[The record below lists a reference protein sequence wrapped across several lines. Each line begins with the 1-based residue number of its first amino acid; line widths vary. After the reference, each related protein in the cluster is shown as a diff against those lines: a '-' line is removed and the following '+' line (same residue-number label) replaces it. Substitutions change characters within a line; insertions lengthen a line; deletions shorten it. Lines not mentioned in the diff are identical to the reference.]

1 VTGAWL
7 PWSTAAGWWMARIA
21 LPYLLVVV
29 QRHLDCLYILQL
41 ERYKPDRYARWV
53 RTHWRQVLPRPEV
66 EIGLQ
71 ALTVGAG
78 VWLAARGIHWF
89 VIYVLWLGAGHV
101 LLGLRIP
108 LQVSQHLQWTPRAF
122 RASLVAFALSVLV
135 LRAYI
140 VFAALFPSVLPPL
153 SSLLLGGMGGLAAAG
168 IVAPIAVYLAAR
180 GVLPLER
187 GIARRFL
194 GEAERRMRTY
204 PGRVIGITGSYG
216 KTTTKLIVANLLAS
230 RYRVLKTAAGVNTT
244 MGITRAIREE
254 LKDEHEYFVVEV
266 SAYGPGEIREVCDII
281 HPCLGI
287 LTAVGVQHLERFGT
301 PEAIAEAKYELLA
314 SLPPGGTA
322 VVNADDPMCLKL
334 AERAA
339 SDGKRVV
346 RYGFDETQRGLAVRG
361 TDLTVSARGTRF
373 RVVTDAGETETFET
387 RLLGR
392 WNVANILAAL
402 AAGRECGVP
411 LPAMR
416 GAVAELSSAPRR
428 LEILEEGGIVKILDV
443 ANANPRG
450 AQMALEVLSQ
460 FAGGSRILITPGMV
474 ELGPIEAEENRRFG
488 QAAASVCD
496 YVVLVGPEQTRPI
509 REGLAER
516 GFPADRILTARHAD
530 EVADRLAGIV
540 RPGDTLLFENRLPDT
555 YLEVGT

>member
-1 VTGAWL
+1 MTVAWL
-7 PWSTAAGWWMARIA
+7 RWPAAAGWWVARVA
-21 LPYLLVVV
+21 LPYALVVV
-29 QRHLDCLYILQL
+29 QRHLDCIYILQL
-41 ERYKPDRYARWV
+41 ERYKADRYARWMRAHRRMV
-53 RTHWRQVLPRPEV
+53 VPTPE
-66 EIGLQ
+66 IWLQ
-71 ALTVGAG
+71 ILTVAVALLLGWVG
-78 VWLAARGIHWF
+78 VHWLAVYG
-89 VIYVLWLGAGHV
+89 LWLGTGHIV
-101 LLGLRIP
+101 LARRIP
-108 LQVSQHLQWTPRAF
+108 LQVSQRLQWTSRAV
-122 RASLVAFALSVLV
+122 RVSVVAFALSALM
-135 LRAYI
+135 LRGYM
-140 VFAALFPSVLPPL
+140 VFAGLLPL
-153 SSLLLGGMGGLAAAG
+153 AVGRILGLVWGAVGGLAAAG
-168 IVAPIAVYLAAR
+168 ILAPVVVYLAAR

-187 GIARRFL
+187 SIARKFL
-194 GEAERRMRTY
+194 GEAERRMRAY

-216 KTTTKLIVANLLAS
+216 KTTTKLIVADLLAS

-244 MGITRAIREE
+244 MGITRVIREE
-254 LKDEHEYFVVEV
+254 LRDEHEYFVVEI

-281 HPCLGI
+281 HPRLGI

-301 PEAIAEAKYELLA
+301 PEVIAQTKYELLA

-322 VVNADDPMCLKL
+322 VVNADDPLCLKL
-334 AERAA
+334 AERAD

-346 RYGFDETQRGLAVRG
+346 RYGFNDAQRALAVRG
-361 TDLTVSARGTRF
+361 TDLTVSVRGTRF
-373 RVVTDAGETETFET
+373 RVVTDSGEAESFET

-392 WNVANILAAL
+392 WNISNILAGL

-411 LPAMR
+411 LAAMR
-416 GAVAELSSAPRR
+416 EAVTKLSPAPRR

-460 FAGGSRILITPGMV
+460 FSGGSRILITPGMV
-474 ELGPIEAEENRRFG
+474 ELGPVEAEENRRFG

-496 YVVLVGPEQTRPI
+496 FVVLVGPERTRPI

-530 EVADRLAGIV
+530 EVADRLTQIV

>member
-1 VTGAWL
+1 MLVGPVFSIL
-7 PWSTAAGWWMARIA
+7 AAQ
-21 LPYLLVVV
+21 LVV
-29 QRHLDCLYILQL
+29 
-41 ERYKPDRYARWV
+41 W
-53 RTHWRQVLPRPEV
+53 
-66 EIGLQ
+66 
-71 ALTVGAG
+71 
-78 VWLAARGIHWF
+78 
-89 VIYVLWLGAGHV
+89 
-101 LLGLRIP
+101 
-108 LQVSQHLQWTPRAF
+108 
-122 RASLVAFALSVLV
+122 
-135 LRAYI
+135 
-140 VFAALFPSVLPPL
+140 
-153 SSLLLGGMGGLAAAG
+153 G
-168 IVAPIAVYLAAR
+168 IVALALV
-180 GVLPLER
+180 GVLTPWIVLVAAYATAPWER
-187 GIARRFL
+187 GIARKFL
-194 GEAERRMRTY
+194 DEAERRMRAY

-254 LKDEHEYFVVEV
+254 LKDEHQYFVVEV

-314 SLPPGGTA
+314 SLPPRGTA
-322 VVNADDPMCLKL
+322 VVNADDPMCLRL

-392 WNVANILAAL
+392 WNVANILAGL

-416 GAVAELSSAPRR
+416 GAVAELSPAPRR

-496 YVVLVGPEQTRPI
+496 YVILVGPEQTRPI

-530 EVADRLAGIV
+530 EVADRLVGIA

>member
-1 VTGAWL
+1 MTGAWL
-7 PWSTAAGWWMARIA
+7 GWPAAACGWVARIA
-21 LPYLLVVV
+21 LPYVLAVV

-41 ERYKPDRYARWV
+41 ERYKPDRYARWI
-53 RTHWRQVLPRPEV
+53 RTHWRQVLPGPEV

-89 VIYVLWLGAGHV
+89 VIYGLWLGAGHV
-101 LLGLRIP
+101 LLGRRIP
-108 LQVSQHLQWTPRAF
+108 LQVSQRLQGTPRAIRLAVATCGISCF
-122 RASLVAFALSVLV
+122 LMVGTAAIVWSIPFAASPASRLV
-135 LRAYI
+135 LGGVAG
-140 VFAALFPSVLPPL
+140 VAVVGQAAPLAVL
-153 SSLLLGGMGGLAAAG
+153 LAG
-168 IVAPIAVYLAAR
+168 YL
-180 GVLPLER
+180 VLPLER
-187 GIARRFL
+187 PIYRGFL
-194 GEAERRMRTY
+194 READRRMRAY

-216 KTTTKLIVANLLAS
+216 KTTTKLIVADLLGS
-230 RYRVLKTAAGVNTT
+230 RYRVLKTPAGVNTT
-244 MGITRAIREE
+244 MGITRVIREE
-254 LKDEHEYFVVEV
+254 LKDEHEFFVVEV

-281 HPCLGI
+281 HPRLGI

-346 RYGFDETQRGLAVRG
+346 RYGLDETQRGLALRG
-361 TDLTVSARGTRF
+361 TDMMINARGTRF
-373 RVVTDAGETETFET
+373 RVVTEAGETEAFET
-387 RLLGR
+387 RLLGC
-392 WNVANILAAL
+392 WNVSNILAAL
-402 AAGRECGVP
+402 TAGREYDIS
-411 LPAMR
+411 LAAMR
-416 GAVAELSSAPRR
+416 EAVARLSPAPRR

-460 FAGGSRILITPGMV
+460 FAGGSRILVTPGMV
-474 ELGPIEAEENRRFG
+474 ELGPIQAEENRRFG

-509 REGLAER
+509 REGLVER